1 MAQTPTAA
9 IEYLDPFLTSI
20 TNSLFL
26 RSGKVGFSFNVVLS
40 WSIMFV
46 SMQECAIK

>member
-1 MAQTPTAA
+1 MVQTPTVAV
-9 IEYLDPFLTSI
+9 ECLDPFLTSM

-40 WSIMFV
+40 WSMLFV
-46 SMQECAIK
+46 SMQECAVQ